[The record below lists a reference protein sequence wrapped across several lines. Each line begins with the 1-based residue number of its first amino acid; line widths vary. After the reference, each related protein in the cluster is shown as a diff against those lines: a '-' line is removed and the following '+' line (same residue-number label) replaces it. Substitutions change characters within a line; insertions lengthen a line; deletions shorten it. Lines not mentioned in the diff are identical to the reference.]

1 MEHKQLIERL
11 KALQPL
17 ESGLFY
23 FSIVACLFIGPFT
36 IYRFIQGHWV
46 QAAVDAFVLLL
57 AGYCMVEIYRKG
69 TNDLLHL
76 IVSVSLAI
84 DVALVTAANG
94 VDSIYWMYP
103 TIAISFFLVPLRSAL
118 VVTGCL
124 IATISWL
131 IFDNNNLPLTATI
144 IITML
149 VTYSCT
155 FFIFKSYR
163 EIETKL
169 KRQVYLDALTGAGN
183 RLAFDKEIEK
193 AMELSQQGKR
203 NTSLL
208 FFDLDDFKSIN
219 DNFGHSVGDR
229 VLVDT
234 VHLINDAMKASDGL
248 FRYGGEEFAVLLAAT
263 DITNAV
269 VVAEKVRHSIANHNF
284 GIERDVTISIGVA
297 QCRTTESVNGWIK
310 AADALLYQSKSKG
323 KNTVSSRLSY

>member
-1 MEHKQLIERL
+1 M
-11 KALQPL
+11 
-17 ESGLFY
+17 
-23 FSIVACLFIGPFT
+23 
-36 IYRFIQGHWV
+36 

-57 AGYCMVEIYRKG
+57 AGYCIVEIYRKG
-69 TNDLLHL
+69 TNDFLHL
-76 IVSVSLAI
+76 IVSVSLTTA
-84 DVALVTAANG
+84 VALVTAANG

-118 VVTGCL
+118 VITGCL
-124 IATISWL
+124 ITTISWL
-131 IFDNNNLPLTATI
+131 IFDKNNLPLTATI

-149 VTYSCT
+149 VTYSCI

-163 EIETKL
+163 EIENKL
-169 KRQVYLDALTGAGN
+169 KQQVYLDALTGAGN

-193 AMELSQQGKR
+193 AMGMSQRGKQ

-219 DNFGHSVGDR
+219 DNFGHGVGDR
-229 VLVDT
+229 VLIET
-234 VHLINDAMKASDGL
+234 VMLVSNEIRTSDGL

-263 DITNAV
+263 DVNDAV
-269 VVAEKVRHSIANHNF
+269 DVAEKVRLAIANHDF
-284 GIERDVTISIGVA
+284 DIERPVTISIGVA
-297 QCRTTESVNGWIK
+297 QCRATESINSWIM

>member
-1 MEHKQLIERL
+1 MGHKQLIHRL

-23 FSIVACLFIGPFT
+23 FSIVACLFVGPFT
-36 IYRFIQGHWV
+36 VYRFIQGQWL
-46 QAAVDAFVLLL
+46 QGAVDASVLLL

-69 TNDLLHL
+69 TNDALHL
-76 IVSVSLAI
+76 IVSISLAGA
-84 DVALVTAANG
+84 VALVTAANG

-103 TIAISFFLVPLRSAL
+103 TIAISFFLVPLRIAL
-118 VVTGCL
+118 VITGCL
-124 IATISWL
+124 ITTISWL

-163 EIETKL
+163 EIENKL
-169 KRQVYLDALTGAGN
+169 KQQAYLDALTGAGN

-193 AMELSQQGKR
+193 AMDLSQRGKQ

-219 DNFGHSVGDR
+219 DSFGHGVGDR
-229 VLVDT
+229 ILVDT
-234 VHLINDAMKASDGL
+234 VRLITEAIRTNDGL

-269 VVAEKVRHSIANHNF
+269 VIAEKVRHTIATHDF

-297 QCRTTESVNGWIK
+297 QCRKTELVNGWIK